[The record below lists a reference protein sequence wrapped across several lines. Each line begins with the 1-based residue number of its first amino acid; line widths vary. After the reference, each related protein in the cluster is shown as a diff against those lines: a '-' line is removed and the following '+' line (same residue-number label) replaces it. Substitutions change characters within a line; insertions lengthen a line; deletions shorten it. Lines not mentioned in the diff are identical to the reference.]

1 MRLKK
6 ICLNSADGQSA
17 TTRVLKEKNKAGGDK
32 DNHVHPLVPMS
43 SAYTLALVAIV
54 ACMCTVICK
63 NTIHTIL

>member
-6 ICLNSADGQSA
+6 ICLNPADCQSA

-63 NTIHTIL
+63 NTVHPIL